1 MEFHINLSKATGQP
15 TFGKNTGVICV
26 IVILAVLA
34 SVGSGREAA
43 ARPGRAAPVRGAKVT
58 VPSFPYVAEIT
69 GDNVNVRS
77 GRGTNY
83 YSCGKLNK
91 GDRVKVVNHQL
102 GWSCIV
108 PPAGSFSWISK
119 QYIGIDLD
127 NPTVGIV
134 TGDGVRVYAG
144 SDLIKPMHSTTLQRK
159 VNWGDKV
166 ELLGEVK
173 ENYHKVAPPA
183 GAYLWV
189 STQYTKAVDPAKE
202 VKPIIVKPPTTTVSP
217 PTTTVKPPKKVVRPD
232 ISAEAALITYYALE
246 KLIEAERVKPIAQQN
261 YANIK
266 KTLTEIIGSKKAGK
280 AARYS
285 ESALKLVERYEW
297 AYKVEKDVRLQDAEL
312 QRILEGINKAR
323 IIRMAEEVENL
334 GRFAVIGQLETFV
347 TYGPG
352 HYRIIDDSD
361 KTICY
366 ALPTGLASKMDLSK
380 LVGRKVGLVGT
391 IQPHPQTSG
400 AAVQFKQVV
409 ELR

>member
-1 MEFHINLSKATGQP
+1 MEFHIKLAKDTGQP
-15 TFGKNTGVICV
+15 TFGKNTAVIFV
-26 IVILAVLA
+26 LVILAVLV

-43 ARPGRAAPVRGAKVT
+43 ARPGRAVPAGGAKVS

-173 ENYHKVAPPA
+173 ENYHKIAPPA

-202 VKPIIVKPPTTTVSP
+202 VKPTIVKPPTTTVSP
-217 PTTTVKPPKKVVRPD
+217 PTTTVKPPKVVRPD
-232 ISAEAALITYYALE
+232 ISAEAALIQYYALE

-266 KTLTEIIGSKKAGK
+266 KTLTEIVGSKKAGK

-285 ESALKLVERYEW
+285 TSALKLVERYEW
-297 AYKVEKDVRLQDAEL
+297 AFKVEKDVRLQDAEL

-323 IIRMAEEVENL
+323 IIRLAEEVENL

-352 HYRIIDDSD
+352 HYRIIDNSG

-400 AAVQFKQVV
+400 AVVRFIKTV
-409 ELR
+409 ELQ

>member
-15 TFGKNTGVICV
+15 TFGKNTSVILV
-26 IVILAVLA
+26 LVILAVLV

-43 ARPGRAAPVRGAKVT
+43 ARSGRAARAGGAKVS

-83 YSCGKLNK
+83 YNCGKLNK

-166 ELLGEVK
+166 ELLGVVK

-217 PTTTVKPPKKVVRPD
+217 PTTTVKPPKVVRPD
-232 ISAEAALITYYALE
+232 ISAEAALIQYYALE

-285 ESALKLVERYEW
+285 TSALKLVERYEW
-297 AYKVEKDVRLQDAEL
+297 AFKVEKDVRLQDAEL
-312 QRILEGINKAR
+312 QRILEGINKSR
-323 IIRMAEEVENL
+323 IIRLAEEVENL

-380 LVGRKVGLVGT
+380 LVGRKVGLVGE
-391 IQPHPQTSG
+391 IQPHPQTAG
-400 AAVQFKQVV
+400 ALMRFKQVV